1 MIVRDMMQTKL
12 ISVESDDTLT
22 HAARLLRQYQF
33 HHLPVVQSRRPSAT
47 PQERYKPVQPV
58 LIFQGLLSS
67 RDIDMAVAL
76 AQQEQASDPSAR
88 PWQERRVAEIMHT
101 PPVSLTPRTPVA
113 MAAQLLVER
122 GVNCLP
128 VIEPG
133 PLESEVG
140 DILVGLVTRS
150 DILLAVVR
158 ALGGFEPG
166 TQVTIQLP
174 NGHMAPLAK
183 ALLAADELHMGV
195 SSVLAAPLEQNTPHH
210 VSLRLRTIN
219 PAPFFTHLEREG
231 VSYTIGDTPM
241 EGKDHV

>member
-1 MIVRDMMQTKL
+1 MIVRDIMQTKL
-12 ISVESDDTLT
+12 ISVEPDDTLT

-33 HHLPVVQSRRPSAT
+33 HHLPVVQRRRPPAT
-47 PQERYKPVQPV
+47 QQERYKPVQPV
-58 LIFQGLLSS
+58 LIYQGLLSS

-76 AQQEQASDPSAR
+76 AQQEQTNNPSAL

-101 PPVSLTPRTPVA
+101 SPVSLTPRTSLA

-133 PLESEVG
+133 PLDSEVG

-166 TQVTIQLP
+166 TQVTIQIP

-183 ALLAADELHMGV
+183 ALLAADELHMGIC
-195 SSVLAAPLEQNTPHH
+195 SVLAAPLEENTPNH

-219 PAPFFTHLEREG
+219 PAPFFTRLEREG
-231 VSYTIGDTPM
+231 VSYIIGDTPM
-241 EGKDHV
+241 EDKGHV

>member
-1 MIVRDMMQTKL
+1 MQTKL
-12 ISVESDDTLT
+12 ITVEPDDTLT

-33 HHLPVVQSRRPSAT
+33 HHLPVVQYRRPSAT
-47 PQERYKPVQPV
+47 QQERYKPLQPV
-58 LIFQGLLSS
+58 LIYQGLLSS

-76 AQQEQASDPSAR
+76 AEQEQKSNPSVR

-101 PPVSLTPRTPVA
+101 PPVSLTPRTPLA

-133 PLESEVG
+133 QAGSEIG

-183 ALLAADELHMGV
+183 ALLATDELHIGV
-195 SSVLAAPLEQNTPHH
+195 CSVLAAPLEGNTPHH

-219 PAPFFTHLEREG
+219 PAPFFMHLEKEG
-231 VSYTIGDTPM
+231 VSYTVGDTPM
-241 EGKDHV
+241 EDKDHV